1 MRPFLLVQSRPE
13 REVTEAEF
21 DEFRRFGDFAPGELV
36 SLHVLDGEAEPV
48 RLREWTAVIV
58 AGGPANFA
66 TPNERK
72 SAAQLGFERWLF
84 DLSRRCAQTDH
95 PYLGACLGLGSLVHA
110 LGGRMTFE
118 ASEPPT
124 PVEVRVEDPDDPLL
138 RGFPPSFPALV
149 GHKEGLL
156 AAPPPLR
163 VLARSDAAVQLVRC
177 GRNVYASQFHPE
189 LDPAG
194 LERRIHA
201 YGGHGYFEPEE
212 AQALVEQAA
221 KARIEW
227 PMEFLRRFAARARA
241 LAAAA

>member
-13 REVTEAEF
+13 DDVAEAEF
-21 DEFRRFGDFAPGELV
+21 DEFRRFGGFAPGELV
-36 SLHVLDGEAEPV
+36 PLRVLDGEIEPV

-66 TPNERK
+66 TPAERK
-72 SAAQLGFERWLF
+72 PAEQRSFERWLF
-84 DLSRRCAQTDH
+84 DLSRRCAEADY

-118 ASEPPT
+118 AGEPAA
-124 PVEVRVEDPDDPLL
+124 PVQVRVEAPDDPLL
-138 RGFPPSFPALV
+138 HGFPPSFPALA

-156 AAPPPLR
+156 DPPRPLR
-163 VLARSDAAVQLVRC
+163 VLARSEAAVQLVRC

-189 LDPAG
+189 LDPSG
-194 LERRIHA
+194 LARRIRA
-201 YGGHGYFEPEE
+201 YRGHGYFAPEE
-212 AQALVEQAA
+212 AEGLIEQAA

-241 LAAAA
+241 VTAD